1 MQLTQLIHTVHLHYR
16 DLNTYILYFY
26 DLPPIPLKAEPVS
39 ALEDLIQRSLVQSL
53 LGLKT
58 FSSIPG

>member
-1 MQLTQLIHTVHLHYR
+1 MKLTQLIHTVHLHYR

-26 DLPPIPLKAEPVS
+26 DLPPIPLKAQPVS
-39 ALEDLIQRSLVQSL
+39 AVEDLIQRSQVQSL

>member
-16 DLNTYILYFY
+16 DFNTYVLYFY
-26 DLPPIPLKAEPVS
+26 DLPPIPLKAQPVS
-39 ALEDLIQRSLVQSL
+39 ALEDLIRRPQVQSL

>member
-26 DLPPIPLKAEPVS
+26 DLPPIPPKAQPVS
-39 ALEDLIQRSLVQSL
+39 ALEDLMQRSQVQSL